1 MDGPGARRLAVTPGR
16 RHAGPAVETAGAGRA
31 EMAQVLATE
40 AALALRHPVA
50 ITALQDAVYAWT
62 RLLEIPRAQPE
73 SPITPI

>member
-1 MDGPGARRLAVTPGR
+1 
-16 RHAGPAVETAGAGRA
+16 
-31 EMAQVLATE
+31 MAQVLATE

-50 ITALQDAVYAWT
+50 ITALRDAVYAWT